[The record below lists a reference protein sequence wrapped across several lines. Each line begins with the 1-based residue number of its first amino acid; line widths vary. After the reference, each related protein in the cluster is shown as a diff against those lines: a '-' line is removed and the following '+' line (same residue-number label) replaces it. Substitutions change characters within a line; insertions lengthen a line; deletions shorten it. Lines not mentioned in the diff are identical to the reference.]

1 VNDKP
6 TATNGLFKFKE
17 WVKDDHFTANP
28 SYKDF
33 VRGEPNLDGY
43 TYRILKDNT
52 VRTQMFKTQDV
63 DFAQPDPID
72 VEDLK
77 KLPFANFVHYY
88 SPTGGYTYIGIYP
101 GNTPFLADKKVR
113 QAITTAINRQEMVDK
128 IVLGYGTPLHSFL
141 HGANWAYSDNV
152 PKFSYDAAKAKQ
164 MLKEAGFTPGSG
176 GILQKDGKP
185 FKINLYYN
193 AGNKVREQIAI
204 ISQQYLKDVGIQA
217 EVIAEEWNAY
227 LERVRNTKKDLD
239 LFVLGWTGGFDPHG
253 TSNIWKTKMS
263 QNYVLYSNAEV
274 DKLFDEAASVP
285 GCKQE
290 DRAKVYAKIQ
300 QLIAEDQPY
309 IFLYTPEAIEFYNK
323 RVQLNPMSKLGVNYF
338 IEKWEIVSA
347 K

>member
-1 VNDKP
+1 
-6 TATNGLFKFKE
+6 
-17 WVKDDHFTANP
+17 
-28 SYKDF
+28 
-33 VRGEPNLDGY
+33 
-43 TYRILKDNT
+43 
-52 VRTQMFKTQDV
+52 
-63 DFAQPDPID
+63 
-72 VEDLK
+72 
-77 KLPFANFVHYY
+77 
-88 SPTGGYTYIGIYP
+88 
-101 GNTPFLADKKVR
+101 
-113 QAITTAINRQEMVDK
+113 
-128 IVLGYGTPLHSFL
+128 
-141 HGANWAYSDNV
+141 
-152 PKFSYDAAKAKQ
+152 
-164 MLKEAGFTPGSG
+164 
-176 GILQKDGKP
+176 LQKDGKP